1 MDPSGFVVGK
11 CPKNWLLSVVSGWKG
26 SEGLLEI
33 GSMLNFFGKSVGAA
47 RLSFSVVVPVGLL
60 LAIGVVTWL
69 VVGMVDGIW
78 STSTPMCWGV
88 LASCSQACIFIG
100 IVIEL
105 GVCIFVCFCV
115 WGQLV
120 VD

>member
-1 MDPSGFVVGK
+1 MNGSVMEIVEMSVVGDAEGAFI
-11 CPKNWLLSVVSGWKG
+11 SVVMAGY
-26 SEGLLEI
+26 GLFRL
-33 GSMLNFFGKSVGAA
+33 KSVGW
-47 RLSFSVVVPVGLL
+47 G
-60 LAIGVVTWL
+60 GV
-69 VVGMVDGIW
+69 
-78 STSTPMCWGV
+78 
-88 LASCSQACIFIG
+88 ASCSQACIFIG